1 MEARERAM
9 KTIGIVGGT
18 GPESTVDYYRLLI
31 AAYRER
37 VPDGSYPPIVI
48 NSIDLKKVTDFLA
61 ANELAGLAELLVREV
76 QTLVRAGAEIGLVAA
91 NTPHIVFDEV
101 ARQSP
106 IPLVSIVEA
115 TCAEANRLGL
125 KKLGLF
131 GTRYTM
137 QGRFYPDV
145 FSRARITLVIPAP
158 DEQTYIHEKYMGE
171 LVPGIFL
178 NETRKELLAIVE
190 RMRKTEAIEGVI
202 LAGTELPLLL
212 RDAKVSAAPFLD
224 TARIHVKA
232 ILERAFA

>member
-1 MEARERAM
+1 M

-48 NSIDLKKVTDFLA
+48 ISIDLKKVNDFLA
-61 ANELAGLAELLVREV
+61 ANELDGLAELLVREV

-115 TCAEANRLGL
+115 TCAEAMRLGL
-125 KKLGLF
+125 KRLGLL
-131 GTRYTM
+131 GTRFTM
-137 QGRFYPDV
+137 QGKFYPAV
-145 FSRARITLVIPAP
+145 FSREGVALVAP
-158 DEQTYIHEKYMGE
+158 NAEEQTYIHEKYFSE
-171 LVPGIFL
+171 LVPGKFL
-178 NETRKELLAIVE
+178 DETREAMLAIIRRMKE
-190 RMRKTEAIEGVI
+190 RDAIDGLV

-212 RDAKVSAAPFLD
+212 RGAAVPGVPFLD
-224 TARIHVKA
+224 TSTIHVKA
-232 ILERAFA
+232 ILEEALA